1 LTIRVD
7 LDRLSRKP
15 IPPLPLRACQQA
27 GNKGAL
33 EGFEKEEMMKRL
45 ILICLTGLATI
56 FLTMTAHAEKPVYG
70 GSLTVAMGVEP
81 PGLDPTIATSAAI
94 PRVVYSNLL
103 EGLVKIDRN
112 GKIVAALA
120 KSHKI
125 SKDGKEYTFILKK
138 GVKFHDGKPF
148 NAEDVKFTFDRLM
161 DVQKT
166 GTAHPEYYKDIDSVQ
181 VVDSHTVKIGLKN
194 VNSMFLFNLARPD
207 SIVVSSQSV
216 DKLKSAPIGT
226 GPFKFV
232 EWVRGDHVTLAKFEN
247 YQRKGIPYLDRVTF
261 KFIGDPSAQIASL
274 KAGDIDAVAY
284 DVSPENALLLEKDPK
299 FKVLDGYT
307 TTKVILSTN
316 NSRKPFTDVRVR
328 RAMAYAIDRKAL
340 IKGAMSGFG
349 VPIGSHMDPGNP
361 YYIDLTSVYP
371 YNPQKAK
378 QLLNEAGYPNGFEA
392 VLKLPE
398 RYAYARRTGEIVA
411 DMLAQV
417 GIKLKIELIEW
428 GQWIDRVFKNADYDL
443 TVIGHAEPFDISIY
457 ANPKYYFRYNS
468 PTFQETLKKAEMEPN
483 PKVQKELYI
492 ACQKIITE
500 DAVNGFLYVLPS
512 LPTMKKEVMN
522 WWKNYPMTA
531 VDVTE
536 VWIQK

>member
-1 LTIRVD
+1 MLAFLLLTPV
-7 LDRLSRKP
+7 SHAQKP
-15 IPPLPLRACQQA
+15 L
-27 GNKGAL
+27 
-33 EGFEKEEMMKRL
+33 
-45 ILICLTGLATI
+45 
-56 FLTMTAHAEKPVYG
+56 YG
-70 GSLTVAMGVEP
+70 GSLVIAQGVEP
-81 PGLDPTIATSAAI
+81 PGLDPSTNPSTAI
-94 PRVVYSNLL
+94 PRVVYSNIL

-125 SKDGKEYTFILKK
+125 SKDGKEYTFVLKK
-138 GVKFHDGKPF
+138 GVKFHDGRPF
-148 NAEDVKFTFDRLM
+148 DAEDVKFTFERLM
-161 DVQKT
+161 DPKT
-166 GTAHPEYYKDIDSVQ
+166 AIVHPEYCKDIDSVQ
-181 VVDSHTVKIGLKN
+181 AVDNHTVKIRLKN
-194 VNSMFLFNLARPD
+194 VNSMFLFNLARGD
-207 SIVVSSQSV
+207 SIIVNRQGA
-216 DKLKSAPIGT
+216 DKLKSEPIGT

-232 EWVRGDHVTLAKFEN
+232 EWVRGDHITLAKFGN
-247 YQRKGIPYLDRVTF
+247 YHSKGVPYLDKVTF

-274 KAGDIDAVAY
+274 KAGDIDAIAY

-299 FKVLDGYT
+299 FKVLNGYT

-316 NSRKPFTDVRVR
+316 NTRKPFTDIRVR
-328 RAMAYAIDRKAL
+328 RAMAYAIDRNAL

-378 QLLNEAGYPNGFEA
+378 QLLNDAGYPNGFEA
-392 VLKLPE
+392 VIKLPE
-398 RYAYARRTGEIVA
+398 RYAYAKRSGEIIA
-411 DMLAQV
+411 DMLSQV
-417 GIKLKIELIEW
+417 GIKLRIELVEW

-457 ANPKYYFRYNS
+457 ANPKYYFRYDS
-468 PTFQETLKKAEMEPN
+468 PKFQETLKKAEMEPN

-500 DAVNGFLYVLPS
+500 DAVNGFLFVLPS

-522 WWKNYPMTA
+522 WWKDYPMTA